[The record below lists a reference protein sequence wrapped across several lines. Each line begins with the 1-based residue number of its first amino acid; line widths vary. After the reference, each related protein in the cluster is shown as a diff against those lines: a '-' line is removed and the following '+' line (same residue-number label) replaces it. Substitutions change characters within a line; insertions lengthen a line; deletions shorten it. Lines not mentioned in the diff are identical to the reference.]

1 MLLYFDW
8 VFVSVALV
16 RAFSADGTIDRMTSY
31 SEFAK
36 FYDAAMGDM
45 SGKVDFLQKLLKES
59 APDAKTLLELACGTG
74 TILEGLSSAYVV
86 AGVDLSEEMAEV
98 AKKKLP
104 HADIRVGDMTSCD
117 FDKTFDIVLCV
128 YDSINHLQNWEQWR
142 ALFANAHKHLQNNG
156 IFIFDFN
163 TIKRLEWL
171 SDNPPFGR
179 LLGDDYMF
187 MDVKGEDGRFAWD
200 VRMFEKESDGRFA
213 LHEDLIHEISFPV
226 DKVTDE
232 VAKSFTIEKII
243 DAKDLD
249 EENPNWRPFF
259 VCRKR

>member
-1 MLLYFDW
+1 
-8 VFVSVALV
+8 
-16 RAFSADGTIDRMTSY
+16 MTSY

-45 SGKVDFLQKLLKES
+45 SGKIDFLHKLLKES
-59 APDAKTLLELACGTG
+59 APDAKTLLEFASGTG
-74 TILEGLSSAYVV
+74 TILEGLSSGYKVS
-86 AGVDLSEEMAEV
+86 GVDLSEKMAEI

-104 HADIRVGDMTSCD
+104 SADIRVGDMTNYD
-117 FDKTFDIVLCV
+117 FGKTFDIVLCA
-128 YDSINHLQNWEQWR
+128 YDSINHLQNWEQWC
-142 ALFANAHKHLQNNG
+142 ALFANADRHLQSDG

-187 MDVKGEDGRFAWD
+187 MDIKSEDGRFVWD
-200 VRMFEKESDGRFA
+200 VRVFEKEPDDRFA

-226 DKVTDE
+226 NQVTDE
-232 VAKSFTIEKII
+232 VAKSFTIEKIV

-249 EENPNWRPFF
+249 EENPNWRPFL
-259 VCRKR
+259 VCRKK